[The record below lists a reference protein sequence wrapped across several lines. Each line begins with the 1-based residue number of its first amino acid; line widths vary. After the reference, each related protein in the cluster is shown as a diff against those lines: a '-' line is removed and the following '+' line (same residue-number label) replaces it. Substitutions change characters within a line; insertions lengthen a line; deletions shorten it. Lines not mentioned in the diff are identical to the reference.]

1 MEPPRPVRRTGQT
14 TMLDI
19 LFVAGAL
26 AFFAT
31 SAGYAALCDRL

>member
-1 MEPPRPVRRTGQT
+1 MSATGPLNRDGR

-19 LFVAGAL
+19 VFIAAAL
-26 AFFAT
+26 AFFGL